1 MTKLEKRAKEW
12 AEKNSSPGIEGR
24 NELYEFLIEVQ
35 AQAYEAGFRK
45 AREMAVDR
53 TKYVRFSIIL
63 SDTDFIRGFIEA
75 SKKIQNSCENLGED
89 ESTWI

>member
-1 MTKLEKRAKEW
+1 MNLLEKMAKKW

-35 AQAYEAGFRK
+35 AQAYQSGFLK
-45 AREMAVDR
+45 AKEMAVDR
-53 TKYVRFSIIL
+53 TKYARFSIIL

-75 SKKIQNSCENLGED
+75 SKKIQSSCENLGED